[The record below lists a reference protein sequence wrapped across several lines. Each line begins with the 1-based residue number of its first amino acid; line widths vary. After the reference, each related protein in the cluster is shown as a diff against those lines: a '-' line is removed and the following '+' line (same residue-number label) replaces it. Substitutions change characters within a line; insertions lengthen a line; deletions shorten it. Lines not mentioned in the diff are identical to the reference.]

1 MRQRTAD
8 KDTGI
13 RDTRIQDT
21 GTDLDDAV
29 GDEDD
34 PLYLSD
40 IPRSANIVSIAIQ
53 RASRMLR
60 NDLNRMLLA
69 RGDLSLVDFRLL
81 RHLNRSEVATQKE
94 LIKAA
99 HMEQGQISRSLASLE
114 KRGLVTSCA
123 YPKDRRIRLFS
134 MLPAGRAAFQAVRP
148 TILRHNTQL
157 TTFLSDDETD
167 LILKSLR
174 TIVTRSRRSTEDIEG
189 AD

>member
-1 MRQRTAD
+1 MRTMRQQTAD
-8 KDTGI
+8 QG
-13 RDTRIQDT
+13 T
-21 GTDLDDAV
+21 GTDVHDN
-29 GDEDD
+29 GDEEDD

-40 IPRSANIVSIAIQ
+40 IPKSANIVSVAIQ

-81 RHLNRSEVATQKE
+81 RHLNNSEVATQKE

-99 HMEQGQISRSLASLE
+99 HMEQGQVSRSLASLE

-123 YPKDRRIRLFS
+123 YPNDRRIRLFS
-134 MLPAGRAAFQAVRP
+134 MLPPGRAAFQAVRP
-148 TILRHNTQL
+148 TILKHNTRL
-157 TTFLSDDETD
+157 TTFLSKEETE

-174 TIVTRSRRSTEDIEG
+174 TIVVKSRRSTEDIE
-189 AD
+189 ASE